1 MFTFDQTPVKFV
13 GLLVLLTWCTIWCA
27 RELARS
33 RGARQRI
40 CDALHLLMAVVMLA
54 MVPKPVWVALTGAIP
69 VPVVVAA
76 FAAATLWFVWLTAGA
91 PGRSA
96 RSDDAATPLDTPDPV

>member
-54 MVPKPVWVALTGAIP
+54 MVPKPIWMALTGAIP

-76 FAAATLWFVWLTAGA
+76 FAAATLWFVWLDRERGVVGKRVVKGVDLRG
-91 PGRSA
+91 GR
-96 RSDDAATPLDTPDPV
+96 VI